1 MSEAQGISQLQVIA
15 AIQVAESSQ
24 MQVEAMGGLSGNI
37 QTLDSSTATLIQ
49 GMSSLEGT
57 ITQSFKVF
65 GVQFQETIVSL
76 IDVIAGLM
84 DPIQAIDSIEVSSM
98 QMEGMLNQVLSTAR
112 EELRGTVEGGSG
124 FIGPHQAD
132 PNTDIVEMVRN
143 LSNPK
148 TAKAAKETKGM
159 MGQMGSTGTSMV
171 GMALV
176 MQPFMAMVS
185 GFLEPF
191 SIITDTLGI
200 FGTILGT
207 ALYPILLP
215 INDVLISMIPYLFGF
230 VDWLYNMTENV
241 QVASTWLK
249 NITLKQDAFSKGL
262 QLAISPLNTMVVLYQ
277 QIASIGTTNG
287 LFTLDI
293 PQVLKNIFDPTG
305 MGAVLVDAVSGVTDE
320 LWSSIK
326 GVFTLERDESLATY
340 LSGEVG
346 RLVDEIWL
354 AIKGVFG
361 ALKTKVENAWDD
373 LVSLG

>member
-1 MSEAQGISQLQVIA
+1 MSEAQGLSQMQVIA

-24 MQVEAMGGLSGNI
+24 MQVDAMGGLSSGINNLT
-37 QTLDSSTATLIQ
+37 QSTAQLVLSF
-49 GMSSLEGT
+49 SSLEGV
-57 ITQSFKVF
+57 ITQSFKMLGLHMTHLENALLNVIS
-65 GVQFQETIVSL
+65 GKSTIGSAQNL
-76 IDVIAGLM
+76 LQG
-84 DPIQAIDSIEVSSM
+84 SM
-98 QMEGMLNQVLSTAR
+98 QELHTKLNTALYKGR
-112 EELRGTVEGGSG
+112 DELRESLGES
-124 FIGPHQAD
+124 IGYYKLQSAD
-132 PNTDIVEMVRN
+132 PNTAITEMVQS
-143 LSNPK
+143 LANPK

-159 MGQMGSTGTSMV
+159 MSQMGSTGTSMV

-215 INDVLISMIPYLFGF
+215 INDVLISMIPSLFGF

-241 QVASTWLK
+241 QVASAWLK
-249 NITLKQDAFSKGL
+249 SLSETTLAYKKGVML
-262 QLAISPLNTMVVLYQ
+262 VISPLNTMVVLYQ

-287 LFTLDI
+287 LFSLDI
-293 PQVLKNIFDPTG
+293 PQVLKDIFDPTG

-326 GVFTLERDESLATY
+326 GIFTLERDESLATY
-340 LSGEVG
+340 LSGAIG

-354 AIKGVFG
+354 AIKGIFG
-361 ALKTKVENAWDD
+361 ALKTKVEDAWDD
-373 LVSLG
+373 LVSL